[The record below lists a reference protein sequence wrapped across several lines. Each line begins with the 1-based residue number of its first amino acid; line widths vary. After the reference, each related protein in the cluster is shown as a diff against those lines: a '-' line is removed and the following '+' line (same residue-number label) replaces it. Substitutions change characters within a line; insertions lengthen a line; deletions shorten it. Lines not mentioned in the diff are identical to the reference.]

1 MKRSSDER
9 TKGIIALV
17 LLTLVFASMGL
28 FVRYL
33 NAGFLLFQ
41 QVYLR
46 VFAAFIL
53 GIVIFNKDL
62 SLEKLKKISV
72 KEWGLFLFRGISGY
86 LFGVTL
92 FSQAILLT
100 KYSSVSFIGALP
112 FTAVF
117 GVFLFK
123 EKLNIQKFL
132 LILLAFIG
140 VVLIS
145 VKDYSN
151 IFIWGRGEVVALVS
165 TIFYSLSLISRKW
178 HSKLLNNKE
187 ITTITFF
194 IAGIAVLITSI
205 CAGEGL
211 PLNHWTLGLFTA
223 VIGAGLFNV
232 INLFLI
238 NYGFQKVEGIL
249 ASNILTLESF
259 FAIILGFLFYKELP
273 GLKEIIGGVLIVGS
287 VLLMNQLDSKRRLV

>member
-1 MKRSSDER
+1 MRFFLSFYFVFHSDMYFC
-9 TKGIIALV
+9 I
-17 LLTLVFASMGL
+17 
-28 FVRYL
+28 
-33 NAGFLLFQ
+33 
-41 QVYLR
+41 
-46 VFAAFIL
+46 
-53 GIVIFNKDL
+53 
-62 SLEKLKKISV
+62 
-72 KEWGLFLFRGISGY
+72 
-86 LFGVTL
+86 
-92 FSQAILLT
+92 
-100 KYSSVSFIGALP
+100 
-112 FTAVF
+112 
-117 GVFLFK
+117 
-123 EKLNIQKFL
+123 
-132 LILLAFIG
+132 
-140 VVLIS
+140 
-145 VKDYSN
+145 
-151 IFIWGRGEVVALVS
+151 
-165 TIFYSLSLISRKW
+165 
-178 HSKLLNNKE
+178 LLNNKE